1 MEPTPTPSLKAQIAL
16 IATLTPDS
24 KGRWGVM
31 EVDQMLRHCSEFVV
45 FCLGKKKASLF
56 SRLMGRLFGKRL
68 LRFVLSRNPWNF
80 PKNLRTLPEI
90 KQRAGERYD
99 LAAEKDRLTRLI
111 TEVTALEGSIRHPL
125 YGKMEPTLARHLCQ
139 LHTAYHLRQFGLIAD
154 VPR

>member
-1 MEPTPTPSLKAQIAL
+1 
-16 IATLTPDS
+16 
-24 KGRWGVM
+24 
-31 EVDQMLRHCSEFVV
+31 
-45 FCLGKKKASLF
+45 
-56 SRLMGRLFGKRL
+56 MGRLFGKRL